1 MSYKIRKLQ
10 KLWVS
15 LGSSL
20 GILHFFFLI
29 ARSCHVWLNSLVN
42 SDFVYEKWYYFQSA
56 AFILCEIT
64 NYFVSNDTSYSV
76 RIHTVCMLL
85 ELETNLSCID
95 KC

>member
-20 GILHFFFLI
+20 GILHFFFDSKI
-29 ARSCHVWLNSLVN
+29 VWLNSLVN

-56 AFILCEIT
+56 AFILREIT